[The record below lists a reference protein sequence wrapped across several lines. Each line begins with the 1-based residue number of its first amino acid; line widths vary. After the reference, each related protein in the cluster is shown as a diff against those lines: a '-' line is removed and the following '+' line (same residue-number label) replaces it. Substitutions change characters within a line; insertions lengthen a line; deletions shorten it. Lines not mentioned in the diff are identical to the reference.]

1 VFSQSFGH
9 QFDSFVARAAL
20 GEDASRHSDGFEDGD
35 PGFSYFDPETRS

>member
-20 GEDASRHSDGFEDGD
+20 GEDVSGPHSE
-35 PGFSYFDPETRS
+35 RL